1 MSRPQSGGHP
11 QQDAERIQSISKAA
25 LEKIISEDSLEAIQL
40 LVAEADR
47 FGKELSRKLNTSQ
60 IRNIFGEV
68 RAIEQ
73 DVPAGATELPIG
85 VQRRLLMLKP
95 KLAYQV
101 GRFSN
106 NNALRAFADTL
117 SKAIDLVGNDARR
130 FHTFVDLFEAILA
143 YHRRYGGRTN

>member
-11 QQDAERIQSISKAA
+11 QQEKERI
-25 LEKIISEDSLEAIQL
+25 EPISEALLKQIIGEDTPEAIQL
-40 LVAEADR
+40 LVKEADR
-47 FGKELSRKLNTSQ
+47 FGEKLSRKLTTSQ

-73 DVPAGATELPIG
+73 DVPVGATELPIG

-106 NNALRAFADTL
+106 NDALCAFAATL
-117 SKAIDLVGNDARR
+117 SKAIDEVGNDARR

>member
-1 MSRPQSGGHP
+1 MSRSQSGGQL
-11 QQDAERIQSISKAA
+11 QQGAEGIQSISKAA
-25 LEKIISEDSLEAIQL
+25 LEKIIGEDTPEAIQT
-40 LVAEADR
+40 LVEEADR
-47 FGKELSRKLNTSQ
+47 FGEKLSCKLTTSQ

-73 DVPAGATELPIG
+73 EVPVGATELPIG

-106 NNALRAFADTL
+106 NDALRAFADTL
-117 SKAIDLVGNDARR
+117 TTAIDLVGNDARR

>member
-11 QQDAERIQSISKAA
+11 QQEKERI
-25 LEKIISEDSLEAIQL
+25 EPISEALLKQIIGEDTPEAIQL
-40 LVAEADR
+40 LVKEADR
-47 FGKELSRKLNTSQ
+47 FGEKLSRKLTTSQ

-73 DVPAGATELPIG
+73 DVPVGATELPIG

-106 NNALRAFADTL
+106 NDALRAFANTL
-117 SKAIDLVGNDARR
+117 TEAIDLVGNDARR

>member
-1 MSRPQSGGHP
+1 MSRPQSGGQP
-11 QQDAERIQSISKAA
+11 QQGAERIQSISKAE
-25 LEKIISEDSLEAIQL
+25 LEKIIGEDTPEAIQT
-40 LVAEADR
+40 LVKEADR
-47 FGKELSRKLNTSQ
+47 FGEKLSRKLTTSQ

-73 DVPAGATELPIG
+73 EVPVGATELPIG

-106 NNALRAFADTL
+106 NDALRAFADTL
-117 SKAIDLVGNDARR
+117 TTAIDLVGNDARR